1 MMDNGGVSIGSVP
14 SRFATAA
21 GRVPSWD
28 DFHGPDSG
36 TVELPIRLCWSG
48 SPRFSIDDPLDRLA
62 LYSAL
67 FDAGQRDDI
76 ARYVNRGLLVEDWP
90 QVRRLTSRE
99 LIGIWEE
106 RLPALAVA

>member
-1 MMDNGGVSIGSVP
+1 LDNGQVSVESLP

-21 GRVPSWD
+21 SRVPDWD
-28 DFHGPDSG
+28 EFHGPDSG
-36 TVELPIRLCWSG
+36 AVGLPTRLCWSG

-62 LYSAL
+62 LYTAL

-76 ARYVNRGLLVEDWP
+76 ARYINRDLLVQDWP
-90 QVRRLTSRE
+90 RMRRLTSRE

-106 RLPALAVA
+106 RLPPLAAA